1 MSKVIKVEL
10 VEDSEVVYG
19 THQTFETYEITY
31 DTGEI
36 NEFFAESCELACR
49 YAIEYYNMF

>member
-1 MSKVIKVEL
+1 MPKVIKVEL
-10 VEDSEVVYG
+10 IEDSEVVYG

>member
-1 MSKVIKVEL
+1 MPKVIKVEL
-10 VEDSEVVYG
+10 IEDSDVVFG
-19 THQTFETYEITY
+19 THQTYEVIY

-36 NEFFAESCELACR
+36 NEFLAESCELACR